1 MKKYPIAFSISVS
14 VILSALTGGL
24 ILYFIFKNWGDI
36 TAVKDSL
43 SIISGI
49 FGGLATL
56 GAALIAAN
64 LFNDWRDQHNKSVK
78 NQFSIETYN
87 KFSEFEQSI
96 TLCTFEVEKL
106 KASISDAE
114 YSIPTDTLRYLE
126 CLPLIEEIFTKI
138 KLVKLNFSDYLSKQ
152 RAYGAV
158 TGQVEKTK
166 ENLKIY
172 LEEFNNIN
180 KNDPSNIDDVQTL
193 VKEVTQETIKY
204 SELSTKIYISSI
216 QEMLIQL
223 RVYE

>member
-1 MKKYPIAFSISVS
+1 MKKYPVAFSISVS
-14 VILSALTGGL
+14 VILSVLTGGV
-24 ILYFIFKNWGDI
+24 ILYFIFKNWGDV

-56 GAALIAAN
+56 GAAVIAAN

-96 TLCTFEVEKL
+96 TLCTFDIEKL
-106 KASISDAE
+106 QASISNAE
-114 YSIPTDTLRYLE
+114 YHIEPGTPRYQE

-138 KLVKLNFSDYLSKQ
+138 KLVKMNFYDYLSKQ

-158 TGQVEKTK
+158 IGQVEKTK
-166 ENLKIY
+166 ENLDNYLDEFNKIY
-172 LEEFNNIN
+172 
-180 KNDPSNIDDVQTL
+180 KNDLNEFYNVQTL
-193 VKEVTQETIKY
+193 VNEVIEETLNY
-204 SELSTKIYISSI
+204 SELSYKIYESSI

-223 RVYE
+223 RIYE